1 MGESFLSS
9 NTKPGVVRRLLLLRH
24 AHAGMAQSGLDT
36 ERTLTERGLAEAL
49 EVGAIM
55 AAEGFLPN
63 LAVISPAQRTR
74 QTWAQVQKRL
84 PSAVQC
90 LYEGNIYEAGVSTL
104 LDIVNVQPDSRQTLL
119 LVGHNPG
126 IQGLALKL
134 TGRGSKNAVVR
145 LRHEFPPASLAVIT
159 FPDAQRWADIEE
171 RTGILEHFIT
181 PSPVI

>member
-1 MGESFLSS
+1 MS
-9 NTKPGVVRRLLLLRH
+9 NVMPDQVRRLLLLRH
-24 AHAGMAQSGLDT
+24 AHAGFAESGGDI
-36 ERTLTERGLAEAL
+36 ERNLSERGLTEAL
-49 EVGAIM
+49 EVGRLM
-55 AAEGFLPN
+55 ATEGFIPD

-84 PSAVQC
+84 PTAVQC
-90 LYEGNIYEAGVSTL
+90 VYENRIYEAGITAL
-104 LDIVNVQPDSRQTLL
+104 LDVLGAQPDSRQTLL

-126 IQGLALKL
+126 MQGLALKL

-159 FPDAQRWADIEE
+159 FPDTRRWADIDE
-171 RTGILEHFIT
+171 RSGVLEHFIT

>member
-1 MGESFLSS
+1 MS
-9 NTKPGVVRRLLLLRH
+9 NVIPDHARRLLLLRH
-24 AHAGMAQSGLDT
+24 AHAGMAQGGKDIDRDLS
-36 ERTLTERGLAEAL
+36 ERGLSEAL
-49 EVGAIM
+49 EVGGLM
-55 AAEGFLPN
+55 TAEGFVPD

-74 QTWAQVQKRL
+74 QTWSQVQKRL
-84 PSAVQC
+84 PTAVQC
-90 LYEGNIYEAGVSTL
+90 LYENRIYEAGISTL
-104 LDIVNVQPDSRQTLL
+104 LDVLGGLPDSRQTLL

-159 FPDAQRWADIEE
+159 FPDTRRWVDIDE
-171 RTGILEHFIT
+171 RSGVLEHFIT